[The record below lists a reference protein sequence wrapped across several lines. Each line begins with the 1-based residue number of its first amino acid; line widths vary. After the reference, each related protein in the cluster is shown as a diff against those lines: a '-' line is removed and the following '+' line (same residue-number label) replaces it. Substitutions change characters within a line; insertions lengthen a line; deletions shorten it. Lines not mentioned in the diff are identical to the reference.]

1 MMTGRMR
8 LVRQQTL
15 LWFLLLEVL
24 LASTATGT
32 GAIAG
37 DYPSGPVKMI
47 VSSGAGNAPDV
58 IGRIVADQLAR
69 VWGHPVVVVNQPGA
83 GGAIGVRAAGTSK
96 PDGYTLYFAGAANF
110 VALPELQASL
120 PFDVARDFVPIGL
133 AGEQPLIIGASPALG
148 VKSLPELFALAKAK
162 PGELNVGVLSRGGLP
177 HLTGEWLRSA
187 SGVDLTIVHYTTTSQ
202 ALSDVIGGRVHVVIE
217 GLSALLGSLSGGS
230 IKAVAVASAQRL
242 PNMPDLP
249 TVAETLPGFLG
260 IGWFA
265 LMAPPRTHQAI
276 AHKVSDDLR
285 TILSRPELKQ
295 RYQELGTYVRPMSPG
310 ELTNFISAQQQMWKP
325 IIAEVGLKGQ
335 R

>member
-1 MMTGRMR
+1 MR
-8 LVRQQTL
+8 PRTL
-15 LWFLLLEVL
+15 PLRILLIAML
-24 LASTATGT
+24 LSFAPIGS
-32 GAIAG
+32 GAIAA

-47 VSSGAGNAPDV
+47 VPSGAGNAPDV
-58 IGRIVADQLAR
+58 IGRIVADQLTR
-69 VWGHPVVVVNQPGA
+69 MWGHQVVVVNQPGA

-133 AGEQPLIIGASPALG
+133 AGEQPLVIGASPALG
-148 VKSLPELFALAKAK
+148 VKSLSDLLALAKAK

-177 HLTGEWLRSA
+177 HLTGEWLRTA
-187 SGVDLTIVHYTTTSQ
+187 SGADLTIIHYTTTHQ

-217 GLSALLGSLSGGS
+217 GLSGLLGSISGGS
-230 IKAVAVASAQRL
+230 IKVVAVASARRL
-242 PNMPDLP
+242 PNMPDVP
-249 TVAETLPGFLG
+249 TAAETLPGFLG

-265 LMAPPRTHQAI
+265 LMAPPGTPQII

-285 TILSRPELKQ
+285 TILSRSELQQ
-295 RYQELGTYVRPMSPG
+295 RFQELGTYVRPMSPG
-310 ELTNFISAQQQMWKP
+310 ELTDFISAQQEMWKP
-325 IIAEVGLKGQ
+325 IIAEVGLKSQ